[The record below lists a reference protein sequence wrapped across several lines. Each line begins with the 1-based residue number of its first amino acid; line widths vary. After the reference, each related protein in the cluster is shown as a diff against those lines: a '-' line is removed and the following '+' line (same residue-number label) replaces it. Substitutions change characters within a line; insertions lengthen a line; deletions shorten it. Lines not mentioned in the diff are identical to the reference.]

1 VQGEFVR
8 FCDRHHFDNG
18 QHVCRRKQKYSAHSQ
33 GRQLMITIQNLC
45 KKFDDKVLFDGFH
58 CMIQDGEFVV
68 FCGESGCGKSTLLNM
83 IGCLE
88 KPDSGSIMID
98 DIDIWNY
105 KNKRE
110 LFSCKYGFLFQNF
123 ALLEGKTVV
132 QNLHII
138 QKKARSDTTVDEALA
153 RVGLQDKKDTRVYK
167 LSGGEQQR
175 LALARLMLK
184 KCDIILADEP
194 TGSLDE
200 QNADLVMNILH
211 SINQSG
217 KTVILVTHSSKIIES
232 EKRVIKL

>member
-1 VQGEFVR
+1 
-8 FCDRHHFDNG
+8 
-18 QHVCRRKQKYSAHSQ
+18 
-33 GRQLMITIQNLC
+33 
-45 KKFDDKVLFDGFH
+45 
-58 CMIQDGEFVV
+58 MIQDGEFVV

-88 KPDSGSIMID
+88 KPDSGSIIID

-132 QNLHII
+132 QNLQII